1 MTRFA
6 LLAALCLCG
15 TLSAATLTVTN
26 LNDSGAGSLRD
37 QCAAAVSGDT
47 IVFQTGLAGTITLI
61 SGIDLGS
68 KSLTITGNATGLGAP
83 SITLSGSG
91 SWRILRQTGGTLT
104 LSLLNL
110 QFGYASINGGGAILG
125 NVVNCTTCTFTENL
139 ADNGGGGGA
148 IRATGAVTCNGC
160 TFTENETLGG
170 NGGAIYCPSDVVT
183 CTNCTFS
190 NQGLAVGMVQYGGAI
205 SAYTV
210 TCTGCTFAGNVVIN
224 SGGAIF
230 GADSV
235 TGTNCTFS
243 GNSAGAG
250 AGAGGAIYT
259 DDIACTNC
267 TFSGN
272 SANPGGGAMFCDAGT
287 ITNCTFSGNS
297 ATSGGGAISKADGNP
312 LSCINC
318 TFTGNSAGSEGGVIV
333 AGASFTL
340 AGCTFSANSAPVGGC
355 VSANVTAAIT
365 TVLATNCAFADT
377 GAGTMFANTALA
389 SFASGGYNICTRA
402 LAEVPWLTATGD
414 QVSTNPML
422 GPLQNNGGP
431 VFTMRPL
438 MGSPAIDKGGGSG
451 VTDARGIAR
460 PFDNPAIANASGG
473 DGRDIGAVEFVFN
486 SAPVITAPVALNIAR
501 DTAFVFSG
509 TVSITDNAAATALLQ
524 LTLTATQ
531 GTLTLAQLT
540 GLTFSVGDGT
550 SDAAMTFTGT
560 LANINAALNGMTFTP
575 TPAYLGAANIQI
587 GVNDQGHTG
596 DDATVL
602 TDGETVAI
610 TVVELPEITLLR
622 DGVEIVDGGGD
633 NAYGAAGS
641 VIARTFTIRNDGLS
655 TLNIGAITFSN
666 QNNCTVT
673 LSTTPATTLAPTATT
688 TFSIEI
694 TPTTE
699 GAFSFDMQTASDD
712 GDENP
717 YDVHIVG
724 TTSDPVS
731 RDQVLNSDC
740 STQEGAAGTWALWA
754 LACVVILGRRARCSW
769 KWRA

>member
-1 MTRFA
+1 MTRLA

-37 QCAAAVSGDT
+37 QCAAAASGDT
-47 IVFQTGLAGTITLI
+47 IVFQTGLAGTITLN

-68 KSLTITGNATGLGAP
+68 KSLTLTGNATGLGAP
-83 SITLSGSG
+83 AITLNGSG
-91 SWRILRQTGGTLT
+91 NWRILRQTGGTLT

-139 ADNGGGGGA
+139 ADNSGGGGA
-148 IRATGAVTCNGC
+148 IGATGDVTCSGC
-160 TFTENETLGG
+160 TFTENETLAGH
-170 NGGAIYCPSDVVT
+170 GGAIYCPSDVVT

-190 NQGLAVGMVQYGGAI
+190 NQGPSGLVVRGGAI
-205 SAYTV
+205 FTYNL
-210 TCTGCTFAGNVVIN
+210 TCSGCTFAGN
-224 SGGAIF
+224 GA
-230 GADSV
+230 AD
-235 TGTNCTFS
+235 
-243 GNSAGAG
+243 
-250 AGAGGAIYT
+250 AGGAVRVSNAVT
-259 DDIACTNC
+259 CTNC

-272 SANPGGGAMFCDAGT
+272 SAAGTGLGGAIHTDKVTCTNCTFSGNSAALGGGAMFCDAGSL
-287 ITNCTFSGNS
+287 TNCTFSGNS
-297 ATSGGGAISKADGNP
+297 ATSEGGAIGKADGSA
-312 LSCINC
+312 LTCTNC
-318 TFTGNSAGSEGGVIV
+318 TFAGNSAGSEGGAIV
-333 AGASFTL
+333 AGASVTL
-340 AGCTFSANSAPVGGC
+340 AGCTFSANNAPVGGC

-365 TVLATNCAFADT
+365 TVMATNCAFADT
-377 GAGTMFANTALA
+377 GTGTMFANTALA
-389 SFASGGYNICTRA
+389 SFASGGYNICSRA
-402 LAEVPWLTATGD
+402 LAEVPWLNATGD
-414 QVSTNPML
+414 QPGTDPLL
-422 GPLQNNGGP
+422 GLLQDNGGP
-431 VFTMRPL
+431 VHTMRPL

-451 VTDARGIAR
+451 TTDARGIAR
-460 PFDNPAIANASGG
+460 PFDNPGIANASGG
-473 DGRDIGAVEFVFN
+473 DGRDVGAVEFVFN
-486 SAPVITAPVALNIAR
+486 TAPVITAPATLNIAR
-501 DTAFVFSG
+501 DTAYVFSG
-509 TVSITDNAAATALLQ
+509 TVSITDNAAVADLLQ

-531 GTLTLAQLT
+531 GSVTLAQLT

-560 LANINAALNGMTFTP
+560 LANINAALSGMTFTP

-602 TDGETVAI
+602 TDSETVAI

-622 DGVEIVDGGGD
+622 DGVENLDGGGD
-633 NAYGAAGS
+633 NAYGPAGTAIS
-641 VIARTFTIRNDGLS
+641 RVFTIRNDGLS
-655 TLNIGAITFSN
+655 TLNIGAITFSS

-673 LSTTPATTLAPTATT
+673 LSAAPAATLAPTATT

-699 GAFSFDMQTASDD
+699 GAFDFDMQIASDD

-717 YDVHIVG
+717 YNVHIVG